1 MNTSILYHLLTKYSE
16 KELNGNTIY
25 NIDFSHLD
33 FLHSKEGTLLPKG
46 VKAAKSYYYDNFE
59 VARIEYNKLIKD
71 HTHNG
76 KVYNNIFVGTQMK
89 ITYFDYHGKI
99 AGSKTRK
106 PYYFSLTPSSKDNAI
121 VGFTSSK
128 MRKILA
134 EERKEADYFL
144 QSKNPELYATLYN
157 YYANDYEYYLRTGDK
172 SKLVTAL
179 NNETR
184 TEIKAY
190 LDKTVEGLS
199 ITIKELILNN
209 LQ

>member
-1 MNTSILYHLLTKYSE
+1 MNTSILYHLLKKYSE

-33 FLHSKEGTLLPKG
+33 FLHSKEGALLPKG
-46 VKAAKSYYYDNFE
+46 EKAAKSYYYDNFE
-59 VARIEYNKLIKD
+59 VARVEYIKITKD
-71 HTHNG
+71 YTFND
-76 KVYNNIFVGTQMK
+76 KVYNNVFVGTQKK

-106 PYYFSLTPSSKDNAI
+106 PYLFNLIPVSIDNTI
-121 VGFTSSK
+121 TGFTSSK

-134 EERKEADYFL
+134 QERREADYFL

-157 YYANDYEYYLRTGDK
+157 YYANDYEFYLRTGDK

-184 TEIKAY
+184 SEVKSY
-190 LDKTVEGLS
+190 LDKTVEGLT
-199 ITIKELILNN
+199 ITIKDLILNN